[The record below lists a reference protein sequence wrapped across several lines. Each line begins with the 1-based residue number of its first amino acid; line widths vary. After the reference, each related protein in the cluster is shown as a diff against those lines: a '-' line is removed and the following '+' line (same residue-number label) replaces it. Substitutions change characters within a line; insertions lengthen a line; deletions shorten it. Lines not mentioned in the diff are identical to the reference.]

1 MFQELFIKEENN
13 ENKLIPFNEWENL
26 IDNFK
31 KLSKNIEINDENLAV
46 EILKKPI
53 ENAIKKRIPDK
64 KENKRFGIFF
74 SGGVDSTLI
83 AYLCKKFNA
92 DFICYTVGFKGSKD
106 LQESKKISK
115 YYGFDHKT
123 KELSL
128 EESEKLFKKTAK
140 ILGNELNIVNLGVGS
155 VELAAIELAE
165 KDNIDLFFGGLGSE
179 EIFAG
184 YQRHEKAE
192 DINKECWDGL
202 KTMYERD
209 FKRDFLI
216 SKAKNVS
223 FLTPFLDD
231 SLIIE
236 AMKISGNLKI
246 KDNHKKYILRKTALS
261 LGLKEDF
268 CFRQKIAAQ
277 YGSNFDKAIEKITK
291 KYGFKMKREYLE
303 YLKKEILFN

>member
-1 MFQELFIKEENN
+1 MFQETYTKKQNQEASLINYDEWE
-13 ENKLIPFNEWENL
+13 KLINSFKNL
-26 IDNFK
+26 A
-31 KLSKNIEINDENLAV
+31 KNIEIDDENLAV

-53 ENAIKKRIPDK
+53 ENAIKKRLPEKNK
-64 KENKRFGIFF
+64 KFGIFF

-92 DFICYTVGFKGSKD
+92 NFICYTVGFKGSKD
-106 LQESKKISK
+106 LQESKKISNF
-115 YYGFDHKT
+115 YGFNHKT
-123 KELSL
+123 KEISL
-128 EESEKLFKKTAK
+128 DEAEKLFKKIAK

-165 KDNIDLFFGGLGSE
+165 KDNIDIFFGGLGSE

-184 YQRHEKAE
+184 YQRHEKAQN
-192 DINKECWDGL
+192 INEECWNGL

-216 SKAKNVS
+216 SKEKNVS

-246 KDNHKKYILRKTALS
+246 KNNHKKYILRKTALS

-268 CFRQKIAAQ
+268 AFRQKIAAQ

-291 KYGFKMKREYLE
+291 KLGFKLKREYLK
-303 YLKKEILFN
+303 YLKK

>member
-1 MFQELFIKEENN
+1 MFQETYTKKQNQEASLINYDEWE
-13 ENKLIPFNEWENL
+13 KLINSFKNL
-26 IDNFK
+26 A
-31 KLSKNIEINDENLAV
+31 KNIEIDDENLAV

-53 ENAIKKRIPDK
+53 ENAIKKRLPEKNK
-64 KENKRFGIFF
+64 KFGIFF

-92 DFICYTVGFKGSKD
+92 NFICYTVGFKGSKD
-106 LQESKKISK
+106 LQESKKISNF
-115 YYGFDHKT
+115 YGFNHKT
-123 KELSL
+123 KEISL
-128 EESEKLFKKTAK
+128 DEAEKLFKKIAK

-165 KDNIDLFFGGLGSE
+165 KDNIDIFFGGLGSE

-184 YQRHEKAE
+184 YQRHEKAQN
-192 DINKECWDGL
+192 INEECWNGL

-216 SKAKNVS
+216 SKEKNVS

-246 KDNHKKYILRKTALS
+246 KNNHKKYILRKTALS

-268 CFRQKIAAQ
+268 AFRQKIAAQ

-291 KYGFKMKREYLE
+291 KLGFNMKREYLE
-303 YLKKEILFN
+303 YLLL